1 MAELEGCGGFQ
12 WDDGNADKNWIRH
25 RVSRSEC
32 EQVFFNRPFV
42 VHEDRPHSG
51 QEDRFYALG
60 HTDTGRLLF
69 VVFTLRGD
77 LIRVISARDM
87 TPKERRKY
95 EDAAAKELEA
105 DPEV

>member
-1 MAELEGCGGFQ
+1 MEELEGCSGFQ
-12 WDDGNADKNWIRH
+12 WDEGNADKNWIRH

-32 EQVFFNRPFV
+32 EQVFFNRPLV
-42 VHEDRPHSG
+42 VHGDRRHSDD
-51 QEDRFYALG
+51 EDRFFALG

-69 VVFTLRGD
+69 VVFTLRGE

-95 EDAAAKELEA
+95 ENAAAKELEA